1 MAATRCPSGTAMDS
15 QVWNYVGADIGRLA
29 AHWPSVAVP
38 EVGGLADTL
47 GIVLGRAGRR
57 PRRAGEAVAFEPPD
71 AAVRRRY
78 QLRWVLLC
86 DRILLLGEML
96 DMPAELRGHH
106 AVQCATESGGD

>member
-1 MAATRCPSGTAMDS
+1 M
-15 QVWNYVGADIGRLA
+15 
-29 AHWPSVAVP
+29 P

-57 PRRAGEAVAFEPPD
+57 PRRAGEAVAFEPLN

-96 DMPAELRGHH
+96 DMLAEPRGHH